1 MHLGYH
7 ELRNMLGKFREER
20 EKRKMAPASSGA
32 PSSGATGK
40 ANAGGDH
47 RSSRDERE
55 RDRGYDRHASRY
67 E

>member
-1 MHLGYH
+1 
-7 ELRNMLGKFREER
+7 MLGKFREER
-20 EKRKMAPASSGA
+20 EKRKMAPASSTA
-32 PSSGATGK
+32 PSSGAAGGAGKTG
-40 ANAGGDH
+40 GGDH

>member
-20 EKRKMAPASSGA
+20 EKRKMAPASSSG
-32 PSSGATGK
+32 PSSGAGK
-40 ANAGGDH
+40 GSGDH
-47 RSSRDERE
+47 RSSRDDRERE
-55 RDRGYDRHASRY
+55 RGYDRRY